1 MKNRNL
7 SEAKKAKND
16 EFYTQLSDI
25 ENELQHYKSH
35 FEGKTVLC
43 NCDDPEWSNFWLYF
57 SLNFDFL
64 GLKKLISIHYEKDV
78 PSYKLEITRGIDLN
92 NDGKY
97 NQKDTVK
104 TALLQNG
111 DFRSPESIELLQEC
125 DIVCTNPPFS
135 LFREYIDLLMKYE
148 KKFLVIGNMNAIT
161 YKGIFNY
168 IKDNEVWLGINKPT
182 DFKQPD
188 EIVKKVFGVWF
199 TNLPHNKRNEKLIL
213 YRNYNE
219 NDYPKYDNYDAV
231 EVSRVADIPID
242 YKGVMGV
249 PITFLSS
256 FNPEQFEIVTL
267 GIGED
272 NFTPTKKYSKFRNPD
287 TKEFISDK
295 RDFLLYIRNSKGNYL
310 TSEDYRLNKVYARI
324 LIKNKN

>member
-104 TALLQNG
+104 TALIQNG
-111 DFRSPESIELLQEC
+111 DFRSPESIELLKEC

-135 LFREYIDLLMKYE
+135 LFREYIDLLLKYE
-148 KKFLVIGNMNAIT
+148 KKFLNTSKTM
-161 YKGIFNY
+161 
-168 IKDNEVWLGINKPT
+168 
-182 DFKQPD
+182 
-188 EIVKKVFGVWF
+188 
-199 TNLPHNKRNEKLIL
+199 L
-213 YRNYNE
+213 YGL
-219 NDYPKYDNYDAV
+219 V
-231 EVSRVADIPID
+231 
-242 YKGVMGV
+242 
-249 PITFLSS
+249 
-256 FNPEQFEIVTL
+256 
-267 GIGED
+267 
-272 NFTPTKKYSKFRNPD
+272 
-287 TKEFISDK
+287 
-295 RDFLLYIRNSKGNYL
+295 
-310 TSEDYRLNKVYARI
+310 
-324 LIKNKN
+324 

>member
-104 TALLQNG
+104 TALIQNG

-148 KKFLVIGNMNAIT
+148 KKFLVICNKNAIT
-161 YKGIFNY
+161 YKEVFKY
-168 IKDNEVWLGINKPT
+168 IKNNQLWLGNTSPNS
-182 DFKQPD
+182 FKQPEGD
-188 EIVKKVFGVWF
+188 EPKNLKGLTLWF

-219 NDYPKYDNYDAV
+219 NDYPKYDNYNAI
-231 EVSRVADIPID
+231 EVSKTKDIPID

-249 PITFLSS
+249 PITFLSC
-256 FNPEQFEIVTL
+256 FNPEQFEIL
-267 GIGED
+267 GIMNTGEI
-272 NFTPTKKYSKFRNPD
+272 NKGIRYENTPHGRPIING
-287 TKEFISDK
+287 KEIYF
-295 RDFLLYIRNSKGNYL
+295 
-310 TSEDYRLNKVYARI
+310 RI
-324 LIKNKN
+324 LIKIR